1 MRPRV
6 DLVFLGLLIVVLGP
20 VANLGATERGMNALK
35 QKARTAGLPTRT
47 DPQGTIGGG
56 VGEFGGPPGPTAG
69 ADARTAKK
77 RGSGVR
83 QDKDGGQKEQGHRL
97 GSCHPG

>member
-56 VGEFGGPPGPTAG
+56 VGEFVHEALAIELVRRLPHA
-69 ADARTAKK
+69 AARPDRDVEP
-77 RGSGVR
+77 RGVA
-83 QDKDGGQKEQGHRL
+83 
-97 GSCHPG
+97 